1 MQRFV
6 AIRGRYD
13 RAARAQRVHEGCGT
27 DGDGHRAETRKGARN
42 QACERNE
49 EKNFVQFLNSSINH
63 VYKSGETIKI
73 VFTPNSA
80 ITLNNNHEIDKF
92 NFKKIT
98 AEQTTS
104 DMKSFTNEFQIHI
117 NQKILTDSLQII
129 IKEDSNRKKLVLGIN
144 GVQIQQK

>member
-1 MQRFV
+1 MESRRITKECSRGFSLV
-6 AIRGRYD
+6 EILIVLIIIGIAGSISISGLGSAI
-13 RAARAQRVHEGCGT
+13 
-27 DGDGHRAETRKGARN
+27 KSN
-42 QACERNE
+42 ERNE

-98 AEQTTS
+98 VEQTTS

-129 IKEDSNRKKLVLGIN
+129 IKENSNRKKLVLGIN